1 MSGGRPGVR
10 TGAGFETRPRA
21 RNAARFGA
29 RLGARPRARPGTR
42 LNSRPRPRFP
52 AATLA
57 AVLTFAVA
65 CGEGSAPEGSSAESS
80 SVGESAAGL
89 PASVESAEAAGDASG
104 LASRVAAW
112 LDALPARTSLYAR
125 HLPSGREIAIRADEP
140 MNALSVIKIPV
151 MVLAYRDAE
160 AGRLDLDERY
170 RIRPEDLRR
179 GSGLLQT
186 FAPELEPTYRDLM
199 TQMIITSDNTATDIM
214 IGRLGQERV
223 NEMLAELGYEQTRLR
238 ATTGDLFRRVWVMAD
253 PANAA
258 LSHPEVFERGFPSD
272 PEASARTFR
281 FEGDPEEWLGSIT
294 AREIAG
300 LLERIHNGEVATR
313 ESSDEMIRILERQ
326 FYSSRLPRYIRFR
339 ASVAHKT
346 GDWPPYAGND
356 VGILY
361 YEGGPA
367 VIAVFTNQN
376 TGDFIELESTLGRI
390 AEDVVNSWR

>member
-1 MSGGRPGVR
+1 MKSPPEGGAQMRRRTRRCEREGAQMRLSAMALAGLLALSSGCDDGP
-10 TGAGFETRPRA
+10 APRA
-21 RNAARFGA
+21 SE
-29 RLGARPRARPGTR
+29 PG
-42 LNSRPRPRFP
+42 
-52 AATLA
+52 
-57 AVLTFAVA
+57 
-65 CGEGSAPEGSSAESS
+65 GSAPGLSSAGGSASSASAPVESS
-80 SVGESAAGL
+80 GTAT
-89 PASVESAEAAGDASG
+89 AGDASG
-104 LASRVAAW
+104 LASRVAAR

-125 HLPSGREIAIRADEP
+125 HLPSGREIAVRADEP

-160 AGRLDLDERY
+160 AGTLDLDERY
-170 RIRPEDLRR
+170 PIRPEDLRR

-186 FAPELEPTYRDLM
+186 FAPGLEPTYRDLV

-214 IGRLGQERV
+214 IARVGQDRV
-223 NEMLAELGYEQTRLR
+223 NELLSELGYEQTRLR

-258 LSHPEVFERGFPSD
+258 LSHREVFERGFPSD
-272 PEASARTFR
+272 AEASARTFR

-300 LLERIHNGEVATR
+300 LLERIHNGEVASR

-326 FYSSRLPRYIRFR
+326 FYSSRLPRYVRFR

-361 YEGGPA
+361 YEGGPT

-376 TGDFIELESTLGRI
+376 TGDFTELESTLGRI
-390 AEDVVNSWR
+390 AEDVIDSWR

>member
-1 MSGGRPGVR
+1 MDRDGPG
-10 TGAGFETRPRA
+10 TRISPEA
-21 RNAARFGA
+21 A
-29 RLGARPRARPGTR
+29 RLGCRAVMLVVLSAFAMACGDGSVPGDSSAGDGTAGGAGTG
-42 LNSRPRPRFP
+42 LSAIESVQ
-52 AATLA
+52 AAT
-57 AVLTFAVA
+57 
-65 CGEGSAPEGSSAESS
+65 
-80 SVGESAAGL
+80 
-89 PASVESAEAAGDASG
+89 GDASE
-104 LASRVAAW
+104 LAARVTAR
-112 LDALPARTSLYAR
+112 LDGLPARTSLFAR

-186 FAPELEPTYRDLM
+186 FAPELEPTYRDLV

-214 IGRLGQERV
+214 IARLGQERV
-223 NEMLAELGYEQTRLR
+223 NEMLSEFGYEQTRLR

-253 PANAA
+253 PANEA
-258 LSHPEVFERGFPSD
+258 LSPREVFERGFPSD

-300 LLERIHNGEVATR
+300 LLAQIHNGEVASR
-313 ESSDEMIRILERQ
+313 ASSDEMIRVLERQ
-326 FYSSRLPRYIRFR
+326 FYSTRLPRYIRFR

-361 YEGGPA
+361 YEGGPT
-367 VIAVFTNQN
+367 VVAVFTNQN

-390 AEDVVNSWR
+390 AEDIVNSWR

>member
-1 MSGGRPGVR
+1 MGWMRR
-10 TGAGFETRPRA
+10 
-21 RNAARFGA
+21 GA
-29 RLGARPRARPGTR
+29 RLS
-42 LNSRPRPRFP
+42 SRVV
-52 AATLA
+52 TLA
-57 AVLTFAVA
+57 SVLALAAA
-65 CGEGSAPEGSSAESS
+65 CADGSPPAGSSA
-80 SVGESAAGL
+80 GDGAAGG
-89 PASVESAEAAGDASG
+89 ASGGPRPVESTQTATGDASG
-104 LASRVAAW
+104 LAARVTAR

-160 AGRLDLDERY
+160 AGTLDLDERY

-186 FAPELEPTYRDLM
+186 FAPGLEPTWRDLI

-214 IGRLGQERV
+214 IARLGQERV
-223 NEMLAELGYEQTRLR
+223 NGMLSELGYEQTRLR

-253 PANAA
+253 PANEA
-258 LSHPEVFERGFPSD
+258 LSHREVFERGFPSD
-272 PEASARTFR
+272 AEASARTFR
-281 FEGDPEEWLGSIT
+281 FEGDPDEWLGSIS

-300 LLERIHNGEVATR
+300 LLAQIHNGEVASR
-313 ESSDEMIRILERQ
+313 ASSDEMIAILERQ

-361 YEGGPA
+361 YEGGPT

-390 AEDVVNSWR
+390 AEDIVNNWR

>member
-1 MSGGRPGVR
+1 MR
-10 TGAGFETRPRA
+10 AG
-21 RNAARFGA
+21 
-29 RLGARPRARPGTR
+29 
-42 LNSRPRPRFP
+42 
-52 AATLA
+52 LA
-57 AVLTFAVA
+57 ALLALAAA
-65 CGEGSAPEGSSAESS
+65 CGEATST
-80 SVGESAAGL
+80 
-89 PASVESAEAAGDASG
+89 DASG
-104 LASRVAAW
+104 LAARVTAR

-160 AGRLDLDERY
+160 AGRLDLDERH
-170 RIRPEDLRR
+170 RVRPEEMRR

-186 FAPELEPTYRDLM
+186 FAPGLEPTYRDLV
-199 TQMIITSDNTATDIM
+199 TQMIVTSDNTATDIV
-214 IGRLGQERV
+214 IARLGLDRV
-223 NEMLAELGYEQTRLR
+223 NEMLSALGYERTRLR

-258 LSHPEVFERGFPSD
+258 LSHREVFERGFPSD
-272 PEASARTFR
+272 PEAAARTFR

-300 LLERIHNGEVATR
+300 LLERIHNGEVASR
-313 ESSDEMIRILERQ
+313 ASSDEMIRILERQ

-346 GDWPPYAGND
+346 GDWPPHAGND

-361 YEGGPA
+361 YEGGPT
-367 VIAVFTNQN
+367 VLAVFTNQN
-376 TGDFIELESTLGRI
+376 NGDFVELESALGRI
-390 AEDVVNSWR
+390 AEDIVNNWR

>member
-1 MSGGRPGVR
+1 MD
-10 TGAGFETRPRA
+10 AGSSRSR
-21 RNAARFGA
+21 
-29 RLGARPRARPGTR
+29 TR
-42 LNSRPRPRFP
+42 LS
-52 AATLA
+52 AATTVRSRWWARSSAIGVLLA
-57 AVLTFAVA
+57 VVVA
-65 CGEGSAPEGSSAESS
+65 CGEGSAPEAASAGGSAASPQAP
-80 SVGESAAGL
+80 VESAAG
-89 PASVESAEAAGDASG
+89 AATADAAG
-104 LASRVAAW
+104 LAVRVTAR

-125 HLPSGREIAIRADEP
+125 HLPSGREIAVRADQP

-170 RIRPEDLRR
+170 QVRSGDLRR

-186 FAPELEPTYRDLM
+186 FAPGLEPTWRDLV

-214 IGRLGQERV
+214 IARLGQERV
-223 NEMLAELGYEQTRLR
+223 NEMLSEFGYEQIRLR

-272 PEASARTFR
+272 EETSARTFR
-281 FEGDPEEWLGSIT
+281 FEGDPEEWLGSVT

-300 LLERIHNGEVATR
+300 LLERIHDGEVATR

-361 YEGGPA
+361 YEGGPT

>member
-1 MSGGRPGVR
+1 MDRD
-10 TGAGFETRPRA
+10 GAGTRISPEA
-21 RNAARFGA
+21 A
-29 RLGARPRARPGTR
+29 RLGSRAVM
-42 LNSRPRPRFP
+42 LV
-52 AATLA
+52 
-57 AVLTFAVA
+57 VLSAFAVA
-65 CGEGSAPEGSSAESS
+65 CGDGSAPGGSSATDGTAGGAEAGLSAI
-80 SVGESAAGL
+80 ESAQA
-89 PASVESAEAAGDASG
+89 AAGDASG
-104 LASRVAAW
+104 LAARVTAR
-112 LDALPARTSLYAR
+112 LDALPARTSLFAR

-151 MVLAYRDAE
+151 MVLAYHDAE
-160 AGRLDLDERY
+160 AGTLDLDERY

-186 FAPELEPTYRDLM
+186 FALGLEPTYRDLV

-214 IGRLGQERV
+214 IARLGQERV
-223 NEMLAELGYEQTRLR
+223 NEMLSELGYEQTRLR
-238 ATTGDLFRRVWVMAD
+238 ASTGQLFRRVWVMAD
-253 PANAA
+253 PANEV
-258 LSHPEVFERGFPSD
+258 LSHQEVFERGFPSD
-272 PEASARTFR
+272 PEASERTFR

-300 LLERIHNGEVATR
+300 LLAQIHNGEVASR
-313 ESSDEMIRILERQ
+313 ASSDEMIRILERQ
-326 FYSSRLPRYIRFR
+326 FYSTRLPRYIRFR

-361 YEGGPA
+361 YEGGPT

-390 AEDVVNSWR
+390 AEDIVNSWR

>member
-1 MSGGRPGVR
+1 MGPGRIDV
-10 TGAGFETRPRA
+10 TLSSPRA
-21 RNAARFGA
+21 M
-29 RLGARPRARPGTR
+29 
-42 LNSRPRPRFP
+42 
-52 AATLA
+52 TLA
-57 AVLTFAVA
+57 ALLAFAVA
-65 CGEGSAPEGSSAESS
+65 CGNGPPPADSSA
-80 SVGESAAGL
+80 GDGAATGASEG
-89 PASVESAEAAGDASG
+89 PAPVESAQAAAGDASG
-104 LASRVAAW
+104 LAARVAAR
-112 LDALPARTSLYAR
+112 LNALPARTSLYAR
-125 HLPSGREIAIRADEP
+125 HLPSGREIAIRADES

-186 FAPELEPTYRDLM
+186 FAPGLEPTWRELV

-214 IGRLGQERV
+214 IARLGQERV
-223 NEMLAELGYEQTRLR
+223 NELLSELGYEQTRLR

-258 LSHPEVFERGFPSD
+258 LSHREVFERGFPSD
-272 PEASARTFR
+272 AEASARTFR

-300 LLERIHNGEVATR
+300 LLAQIHNGEVASR

-361 YEGGPA
+361 YEGGPIA
-367 VIAVFTNQN
+367 IAVFTNQN
-376 TGDFIELESTLGRI
+376 TGDFVELESTLGRI
-390 AEDVVNSWR
+390 AEDIVNSWR

>member
-1 MSGGRPGVR
+1 M
-10 TGAGFETRPRA
+10 GAGGIRA
-21 RNAARFGA
+21 R
-29 RLGARPRARPGTR
+29 TT
-42 LNSRPRPRFP
+42 PRPRRHGIT
-52 AATLA
+52 AILLA
-57 AVLTFAVA
+57 LAVA
-65 CGEGSAPEGSSAESS
+65 CGDGPAPGGSSTGDAPTGATSDGPRPVESAD
-80 SVGESAAGL
+80 AAGL
-89 PASVESAEAAGDASG
+89 AA
-104 LASRVAAW
+104 RVTAR

-160 AGRLDLDERY
+160 AGTLDLDERY

-186 FAPELEPTYRDLM
+186 FAPGLEPTWRDLV

-214 IGRLGQERV
+214 IARLGQERV
-223 NEMLAELGYEQTRLR
+223 NEMLSELGYEQTRLR

-258 LSHPEVFERGFPSD
+258 LSHREVFQRGFPSD
-272 PEASARTFR
+272 AEASERTFR
-281 FEGDPEEWLGSIT
+281 FEGDPEEWLGRIS

-300 LLERIHNGEVATR
+300 LLERIHNAEIASR
-313 ESSDEMIRILERQ
+313 ASSDEMIAILERQ

-361 YEGGPA
+361 YEGGPT

-376 TGDFIELESTLGRI
+376 TGDFVELESTLGRI
-390 AEDVVNSWR
+390 AEDIVNSWR

>member
-1 MSGGRPGVR
+1 MGRDGPG
-10 TGAGFETRPRA
+10 TRISPEA
-21 RNAARFGA
+21 A
-29 RLGARPRARPGTR
+29 RLGARAVM
-42 LNSRPRPRFP
+42 LVVLS
-52 AATLA
+52 ALA
-57 AVLTFAVA
+57 MA
-65 CGEGSAPEGSSAESS
+65 CGDGSVPGDSSA
-80 SVGESAAGL
+80 GDGTAGGAGTGLL
-89 PASVESAEAAGDASG
+89 PVESADATAGDASG
-104 LASRVAAW
+104 LAARVTAG
-112 LDALPARTSLYAR
+112 LDGLPARTSLFAR

-160 AGRLDLDERY
+160 AGTLDLDERY

-186 FAPELEPTYRDLM
+186 FAPGLEPTWRDLI

-214 IGRLGQERV
+214 IARLEQERV
-223 NEMLAELGYEQTRLR
+223 NEMLSELGYEQTRLR

-253 PANAA
+253 PANEA
-258 LSHPEVFERGFPSD
+258 LSHSEVFERGFPSD
-272 PEASARTFR
+272 PEASERTFR
-281 FEGDPEEWLGSIT
+281 FEGDSEEWLGSIT

-300 LLERIHNGEVATR
+300 LLEQIHNADVASR
-313 ESSDEMIRILERQ
+313 ASSDEMIRILERQ
-326 FYSSRLPRYIRFR
+326 FYSTRLPRYIRFR

-361 YEGGPA
+361 YEGGPT

-390 AEDVVNSWR
+390 AEDIVNSWR

>member
-1 MSGGRPGVR
+1 MKSPPEGGAQMRRRTRRCEREGAQMRLSAMALAGLLALSSGCDDGPAPKASEPG
-10 TGAGFETRPRA
+10 
-21 RNAARFGA
+21 
-29 RLGARPRARPGTR
+29 
-42 LNSRPRPRFP
+42 
-52 AATLA
+52 
-57 AVLTFAVA
+57 
-65 CGEGSAPEGSSAESS
+65 GSAPGLSSAGGSASSASAPVESS
-80 SVGESAAGL
+80 GTAT
-89 PASVESAEAAGDASG
+89 AGDASG
-104 LASRVAAW
+104 LASRVAAR

-125 HLPSGREIAIRADEP
+125 HLPSGREIAVRADEP

-160 AGRLDLDERY
+160 AGTLDLDERY
-170 RIRPEDLRR
+170 PIRPEDLRR

-186 FAPELEPTYRDLM
+186 FAPGLEPTYRDLV

-214 IGRLGQERV
+214 IARLGQDRV
-223 NEMLAELGYEQTRLR
+223 NELLSELGYEHTRLR

-258 LSHPEVFERGFPSD
+258 LSHREVFERGFPSD
-272 PEASARTFR
+272 EEASARTFR
-281 FEGDPEEWLGSIT
+281 FEGDPEEWLGSIS

-300 LLERIHNGEVATR
+300 LLERIHNGGVASR

-326 FYSSRLPRYIRFR
+326 FYSSRLPRYVRFR

-361 YEGGPA
+361 YEGGPT

-376 TGDFIELESTLGRI
+376 TGDFTELESTLGRI

>member
-1 MSGGRPGVR
+1 MD
-10 TGAGFETRPRA
+10 RA
-21 RNAARFGA
+21 R
-29 RLGARPRARPGTR
+29 LSSQTV
-42 LNSRPRPRFP
+42 
-52 AATLA
+52 TLA
-57 AVLTFAVA
+57 SLLALLAA
-65 CGEGSAPEGSSAESS
+65 CGDGSAPGGSSAAD
-80 SVGESAAGL
+80 GAAGGAGTGL
-89 PASVESAEAAGDASG
+89 SAIESVQAATGDASE
-104 LASRVAAW
+104 LAARVTAR
-112 LDALPARTSLYAR
+112 LDGLPARTSLFAR

-186 FAPELEPTYRDLM
+186 FAPELEPTWRDLI
-199 TQMIITSDNTATDIM
+199 TQMIITSDNTATDVM
-214 IGRLGQERV
+214 IARLGQERV
-223 NEMLAELGYEQTRLR
+223 NEMLSEFGYEQTRLR
-238 ATTGDLFRRVWVMAD
+238 ATTGELFRRVWVMAD
-253 PANAA
+253 PANEA
-258 LSHPEVFERGFPSD
+258 LSHREVFERGFPSD

-300 LLERIHNGEVATR
+300 LLAQIHDAEVASR
-313 ESSDEMIRILERQ
+313 ASSNEMIDILERQ
-326 FYSSRLPRYIRFR
+326 FYSTRLPRYIRFR

-361 YEGGPA
+361 YEGGPT
-367 VIAVFTNQN
+367 VVAVFTNQN

-390 AEDVVNSWR
+390 AEDIVNSWR

>member
-1 MSGGRPGVR
+1 MKSPPEGGAQMRRRTRRCEREGAQMRLSAMALAGLLALSSGCDDGP
-10 TGAGFETRPRA
+10 APRA
-21 RNAARFGA
+21 SE
-29 RLGARPRARPGTR
+29 PG
-42 LNSRPRPRFP
+42 
-52 AATLA
+52 
-57 AVLTFAVA
+57 
-65 CGEGSAPEGSSAESS
+65 GSAPGLSSAGGSASSASAPVESS
-80 SVGESAAGL
+80 GTAT
-89 PASVESAEAAGDASG
+89 AGDASG
-104 LASRVAAW
+104 LASRVAAR

-125 HLPSGREIAIRADEP
+125 HLPSGREIAVRADEP

-160 AGRLDLDERY
+160 AGTLDLDERY
-170 RIRPEDLRR
+170 PIRPEDLRR

-186 FAPELEPTYRDLM
+186 FAPGLEPTYRDLV

-214 IGRLGQERV
+214 IARVGQDRV
-223 NEMLAELGYEQTRLR
+223 NELLSELGYQHTRLR

-258 LSHPEVFERGFPSD
+258 LSHREVFERGFPSD
-272 PEASARTFR
+272 AEASARTFR

-300 LLERIHNGEVATR
+300 LLERIHNGEVASR

-326 FYSSRLPRYIRFR
+326 FYSSRLPRYVRFR

-361 YEGGPA
+361 YEGGPT

-376 TGDFIELESTLGRI
+376 TGDFTELESTLGRI
-390 AEDVVNSWR
+390 AEDVIESWR

>member
-1 MSGGRPGVR
+1 MDRDGPG
-10 TGAGFETRPRA
+10 TRISQEA
-21 RNAARFGA
+21 A
-29 RLGARPRARPGTR
+29 RLGSRAVMLT
-42 LNSRPRPRFP
+42 
-52 AATLA
+52 
-57 AVLTFAVA
+57 VLSAFAMA
-65 CGEGSAPEGSSAESS
+65 CGDGSAPGGSSAADGTGGGAGTGLSAI
-80 SVGESAAGL
+80 ESAQ
-89 PASVESAEAAGDASG
+89 AATGDASG
-104 LASRVAAW
+104 LAARVTAR
-112 LDALPARTSLYAR
+112 LDGLPARTSLFAR

-186 FAPELEPTYRDLM
+186 FAPGLEPTWRDLI

-214 IGRLGQERV
+214 IARLGQERV
-223 NEMLAELGYEQTRLR
+223 NEMLSEFGYEQTRLR
-238 ATTGDLFRRVWVMAD
+238 APTGELFRRVWVMAD
-253 PANAA
+253 PANEA
-258 LSHPEVFERGFPSD
+258 LSHREVFERGFPSD

-300 LLERIHNGEVATR
+300 LLAQIHDAEVASR
-313 ESSDEMIRILERQ
+313 ASSNEMIDILERQ
-326 FYSSRLPRYIRFR
+326 FYSTRLPRYIRFR

-361 YEGGPA
+361 YEGGPT
-367 VIAVFTNQN
+367 VVAVFTNQN

-390 AEDVVNSWR
+390 AEDIVNSWR

>member
-1 MSGGRPGVR
+1 MARDP
-10 TGAGFETRPRA
+10 GAGIPPEGA
-21 RNAARFGA
+21 RYGAQAGVGAVPMMHRGA
-29 RLGARPRARPGTR
+29 RLG
-42 LNSRPRPRFP
+42 SRVV
-52 AATLA
+52 TLA
-57 AVLTFAVA
+57 SVLALATA
-65 CGEGSAPEGSSAESS
+65 CADGPAPGGSSTRDASAEGPSDGLPP
-80 SVGESAAGL
+80 VESADAAAADAAGL
-89 PASVESAEAAGDASG
+89 AA
-104 LASRVAAW
+104 RVTAR

-125 HLPSGREIAIRADEP
+125 HLPTGREIAIRADEP

-160 AGRLDLDERY
+160 AGTLDLDERY

-186 FAPELEPTYRDLM
+186 FAPGLEPTWRDLV

-214 IGRLGQERV
+214 IARLGQERV
-223 NEMLAELGYEQTRLR
+223 NGMLSELGYEQTRLR

-258 LSHPEVFERGFPSD
+258 LSHREVFERGFPSD
-272 PEASARTFR
+272 AEASARTFR
-281 FEGDPEEWLGSIT
+281 FEGDAEEWLGSIT

-300 LLERIHNGEVATR
+300 LLAQIHNAEVASR
-313 ESSDEMIRILERQ
+313 ASSDEMIAILERQ

-361 YEGGPA
+361 YEGGPT

-376 TGDFIELESTLGRI
+376 TGDFVELESTLGRI
-390 AEDVVNSWR
+390 AEDIVNSWR

>member
-1 MSGGRPGVR
+1 MGR
-10 TGAGFETRPRA
+10 A
-21 RNAARFGA
+21 
-29 RLGARPRARPGTR
+29 R
-42 LNSRPRPRFP
+42 LNSR
-52 AATLA
+52 AVTLA
-57 AVLTFAVA
+57 SLLALAAA
-65 CGEGSAPEGSSAESS
+65 CADGSAPGDSSTGDATPDRASDGLPSLESS
-80 SVGESAAGL
+80 DATAADAAGL
-89 PASVESAEAAGDASG
+89 AA
-104 LASRVAAW
+104 RVTAR

-125 HLPSGREIAIRADEP
+125 HLASGREIAIRADEP

-160 AGRLDLDERY
+160 AGTLDLDERY

-186 FAPELEPTYRDLM
+186 FAPGLEPTWRDLI

-214 IGRLGQERV
+214 IARLGQERV
-223 NEMLAELGYEQTRLR
+223 NDMLSELGYEQTRLR

-253 PANAA
+253 PVNAA
-258 LSHPEVFERGFPSD
+258 LSHREVFERGFPSD
-272 PEASARTFR
+272 PEASERTFR
-281 FEGDPEEWLGSIT
+281 FDGDPDEWLGSIS

-300 LLERIHNGEVATR
+300 LLAQIHNAEVASR
-313 ESSDEMIRILERQ
+313 ASSDEMIRILERQ
-326 FYSSRLPRYIRFR
+326 FYSTRLPRYIRFR

-361 YEGGPA
+361 YEGGPT

-376 TGDFIELESTLGRI
+376 TGDFVELESTLGRI
-390 AEDVVNSWR
+390 AEDIVNSWR

>member
-1 MSGGRPGVR
+1 MKSPPEGGAQMRRRTRRCEHEGAQMRLSAMAFAGLLALASACDDGPAPG
-10 TGAGFETRPRA
+10 ASA
-21 RNAARFGA
+21 
-29 RLGARPRARPGTR
+29 PG
-42 LNSRPRPRFP
+42 
-52 AATLA
+52 
-57 AVLTFAVA
+57 
-65 CGEGSAPEGSSAESS
+65 GSAPEPSSAGGSATSASAPVESS
-80 SVGESAAGL
+80 GTAT
-89 PASVESAEAAGDASG
+89 AGDASG
-104 LASRVAAW
+104 LASRVAAR

-125 HLPSGREIAIRADEP
+125 HLPSGREIAVRADEP

-160 AGRLDLDERY
+160 AGTLDLDERY
-170 RIRPEDLRR
+170 PIRPEDLRR

-186 FAPELEPTYRDLM
+186 FAPGLEPTYRDLV

-214 IGRLGQERV
+214 IARVGQDRV
-223 NEMLAELGYEQTRLR
+223 NELLSELGYEQTRLR

-258 LSHPEVFERGFPSD
+258 LSHREVFERGFPSD
-272 PEASARTFR
+272 AEASARTFR

-300 LLERIHNGEVATR
+300 LLERIHNGEVASR

-326 FYSSRLPRYIRFR
+326 FYSSRLPRYVRFR

-361 YEGGPA
+361 YEGGPT

-376 TGDFIELESTLGRI
+376 TGDFTELESTLGRI
-390 AEDVVNSWR
+390 AEDVIESWR

>member
-1 MSGGRPGVR
+1 MDRDGPG
-10 TGAGFETRPRA
+10 TRISPEV
-21 RNAARFGA
+21 A
-29 RLGARPRARPGTR
+29 RLGSRAVM
-42 LNSRPRPRFP
+42 L
-52 AATLA
+52 
-57 AVLTFAVA
+57 AVLSGFALA
-65 CGEGSAPEGSSAESS
+65 CVDGSVPGGSSA
-80 SVGESAAGL
+80 GDGTAGGARTGLL
-89 PASVESAEAAGDASG
+89 PVESADATAGDASG
-104 LASRVAAW
+104 LAARVTAR
-112 LDALPARTSLYAR
+112 LDGLPARTSLYAR

-160 AGRLDLDERY
+160 AGTLDLDERY

-186 FAPELEPTYRDLM
+186 FAPGLEPTWRDLI

-214 IGRLGQERV
+214 IARLGQERV
-223 NEMLAELGYEQTRLR
+223 NEMLSEFGYEQTRLR

-253 PANAA
+253 PANEA
-258 LSHPEVFERGFPSD
+258 LSHREVFERGFPSD

-300 LLERIHNGEVATR
+300 LLAQIHNADIASR
-313 ESSDEMIRILERQ
+313 ASSDEMIDVLERQ
-326 FYSSRLPRYIRFR
+326 FYSTRLPRYIRFR

-361 YEGGPA
+361 YEGGPT

-390 AEDVVNSWR
+390 AEDIVNSWR

>member
-1 MSGGRPGVR
+1 MKSPPEGGAQMRRRTRRCEREGAQMRLSAMALAGLLALSSGCDDGP
-10 TGAGFETRPRA
+10 APRA
-21 RNAARFGA
+21 SE
-29 RLGARPRARPGTR
+29 PG
-42 LNSRPRPRFP
+42 
-52 AATLA
+52 
-57 AVLTFAVA
+57 
-65 CGEGSAPEGSSAESS
+65 GSAPGLSSAGGSASSASAPVESS
-80 SVGESAAGL
+80 GTAT
-89 PASVESAEAAGDASG
+89 AGDASG
-104 LASRVAAW
+104 LASRVAAR

-125 HLPSGREIAIRADEP
+125 HLPSGREIAVRADEP

-160 AGRLDLDERY
+160 AGTLDLDERY
-170 RIRPEDLRR
+170 PIRPEDLRR

-186 FAPELEPTYRDLM
+186 FAPGLEPTYRDLVA
-199 TQMIITSDNTATDIM
+199 QMIITSDNTATDIM
-214 IGRLGQERV
+214 IARVGQDRV
-223 NEMLAELGYEQTRLR
+223 NQLLSELGYEQTRLR

-258 LSHPEVFERGFPSD
+258 LSHREVFERGFPSD
-272 PEASARTFR
+272 AEASARTFR

-300 LLERIHNGEVATR
+300 LLERIHNGEVASR

-326 FYSSRLPRYIRFR
+326 FYSSRLPRYVRFR

-361 YEGGPA
+361 YEGGPT

-376 TGDFIELESTLGRI
+376 TGDFTELESTLGRI
-390 AEDVVNSWR
+390 AEDVVDSWR

>member
-1 MSGGRPGVR
+1 MKSP
-10 TGAGFETRPRA
+10 
-21 RNAARFGA
+21 
-29 RLGARPRARPGTR
+29 
-42 LNSRPRPRFP
+42 P
-52 AATLA
+52 AAGAQMRRRTRRCEREGAQMRAGDAQMRLSAMAFAGLLA
-57 AVLTFAVA
+57 LASA
-65 CGEGSAPEGSSAESS
+65 CDDGPAPGASAPGGSAPEPSSA
-80 SVGESAAGL
+80 GGSATSGSA
-89 PASVESAEAAGDASG
+89 PVESAGMGTAGDASG
-104 LASRVAAW
+104 LAFRVAAR

-125 HLPSGREIAIRADEP
+125 HLPSGREIAVRADEP

-160 AGRLDLDERY
+160 AGTLDLGERY
-170 RIRPEDLRR
+170 PIRPEDLRR

-186 FAPELEPTYRDLM
+186 FAPGLTPTYRDLV

-214 IGRLGQERV
+214 IARLGQDRV
-223 NEMLAELGYEQTRLR
+223 NALLSELGYEQTRLR

-272 PEASARTFR
+272 AEASARTFR

-300 LLERIHNGEVATR
+300 LLERIHNGEVASR

-326 FYSSRLPRYIRFR
+326 FYSSRLPRYVRFR

-361 YEGGPA
+361 YEGGPT

-376 TGDFIELESTLGRI
+376 RGDFTELESTLGRI
-390 AEDVVNSWR
+390 AEDVIESWR

>member
-1 MSGGRPGVR
+1 MDWSGPGSGISPR
-10 TGAGFETRPRA
+10 GARYGAQAGVGVVAMMHR
-21 RNAARFGA
+21 GA
-29 RLGARPRARPGTR
+29 RLS
-42 LNSRPRPRFP
+42 SRIV
-52 AATLA
+52 TLA
-57 AVLTFAVA
+57 VLSVLAVA
-65 CGEGSAPEGSSAESS
+65 CGDGPVPGGSSAADGAGGGAGTGLSAI
-80 SVGESAAGL
+80 ESAQTAT
-89 PASVESAEAAGDASG
+89 GDASA
-104 LASRVAAW
+104 LAARVTAL
-112 LDALPARTSLYAR
+112 LDGLPARTSLYAR

-160 AGRLDLDERY
+160 AGTLDLDERY

-186 FAPELEPTYRDLM
+186 FAPGLEPTYRDLV

-214 IGRLGQERV
+214 IARLGQERV
-223 NEMLAELGYEQTRLR
+223 NEMLSELGYEQTRLR
-238 ATTGDLFRRVWVMAD
+238 ATTGDLFRRVWVMAN
-253 PANAA
+253 PANEA
-258 LSHPEVFERGFPSD
+258 LSHREVFERGFPSD
-272 PEASARTFR
+272 AEAAERTFR

-300 LLERIHNGEVATR
+300 LLEQIHNAEVASR
-313 ESSDEMIRILERQ
+313 ASSDDMIDILERQ
-326 FYSSRLPRYIRFR
+326 FYSTRLPRYIRFR

-361 YEGGPA
+361 YEGGPT

-390 AEDVVNSWR
+390 AEDIVDSWR

>member
-1 MSGGRPGVR
+1 MGRGRIGAPGGPGI
-10 TGAGFETRPRA
+10 GFSPEGE
-21 RNAARFGA
+21 RFGA
-29 RLGARPRARPGTR
+29 QAGDGVVPMMRRGAR
-42 LNSRPRPRFP
+42 LSSRVV
-52 AATLA
+52 TLA
-57 AVLTFAVA
+57 SVLAIAVA
-65 CGEGSAPEGSSAESS
+65 CGDGSAAGGSSAGDGTAG
-80 SVGESAAGL
+80 GESDGL
-89 PASVESAEAAGDASG
+89 RPVESAQTATAGDPSG
-104 LASRVAAW
+104 LAARVSAR

-125 HLPSGREIAIRADEP
+125 HLPTGREIAIRADEP

-160 AGRLDLDERY
+160 AGSLDLDERY

-186 FAPELEPTYRDLM
+186 FAPELEPTWRDLV

-214 IGRLGQERV
+214 IARLGQDRV
-223 NEMLAELGYEQTRLR
+223 NEMLSELGYEQTRLR
-238 ATTGDLFRRVWVMAD
+238 ATTGELFRRVWVMAD

-258 LSHPEVFERGFPSD
+258 LSHREVFERGFPSD

-281 FEGDPEEWLGSIT
+281 FEGDADEWLGSIS

-300 LLERIHNGEVATR
+300 LLAQIHNGEVASR
-313 ESSDEMIRILERQ
+313 ESSDEMIAILERQ

-361 YEGGPA
+361 YEGGPT
-367 VIAVFTNQN
+367 VVAVFTNQN
-376 TGDFIELESTLGRI
+376 TGDFVELESTLGRI
-390 AEDVVNSWR
+390 AEDIVNSWR